1 MRHTDSDIV
10 EKKESLTEFL
20 TEIAGRLLTS
30 LLFWGAMI
38 LLAVSAYTDIAKIGG
53 ASTRW
58 SRRTESGIPADVQT
72 VQAGGRMRKEHQ
84 TAPAGGRMRK
94 ERQTAPAGG
103 RMRKEHQT
111 APAGGRMRKEHQ
123 TVQAGSGLRK
133 DNQTASAGGGLR
145 KENQTAQAGNDT
157 GECAWS
163 DGERER
169 RQIALTFD
177 DGPHPKYTKL
187 LLDGL
192 AQRGVV
198 ATFFV
203 VGKNIPSNEALISR
217 MEQEGHL
224 IGNHTYDHVKISDL
238 SAEQACEQ
246 VERTSA
252 LVREITGKD
261 TEFIRP
267 PFGAWNKG
275 MECSFTMIPV
285 LLSIDPLDWT
295 TQNTALIKER
305 ILKEAQEGDIILM
318 HDYYQSSVDA
328 ALDVVDALLAQG
340 YEFVTVDRLILE

>member
-72 VQAGGRMRKEHQ
+72 VQ
-84 TAPAGGRMRK
+84 
-94 ERQTAPAGG
+94 
-103 RMRKEHQT
+103 
-111 APAGGRMRKEHQ
+111 AGGRMRKEHQ

-285 LLSIDPLDWT
+285 LWSIDPLDWT

>member
-72 VQAGGRMRKEHQ
+72 VQ
-84 TAPAGGRMRK
+84 
-94 ERQTAPAGG
+94 
-103 RMRKEHQT
+103 
-111 APAGGRMRKEHQ
+111 AGGRMRKEHQ

-203 VGKNIPSNEALISR
+203 VGKNIPGNEALISR

-285 LLSIDPLDWT
+285 LWSIDPLDWT

-305 ILKEAQEGDIILM
+305 ILKEVQEGDIILM

>member
-1 MRHTDSDIV
+1 M
-10 EKKESLTEFL
+10 
-20 TEIAGRLLTS
+20 
-30 LLFWGAMI
+30 
-38 LLAVSAYTDIAKIGG
+38 
-53 ASTRW
+53 
-58 SRRTESGIPADVQT
+58 
-72 VQAGGRMRKEHQ
+72 
-84 TAPAGGRMRK
+84 
-94 ERQTAPAGG
+94 
-103 RMRKEHQT
+103 
-111 APAGGRMRKEHQ
+111 
-123 TVQAGSGLRK
+123 QAGSGLRK

-203 VGKNIPSNEALISR
+203 VGKNIPGNEALILR

-285 LLSIDPLDWT
+285 LWSIDPLDWT

-305 ILKEAQEGDIILM
+305 ILKAVQEGDIILM

>member
-1 MRHTDSDIV
+1 MRHTDSCNV

-30 LLFWGAMI
+30 LLFWGSMI

-58 SRRTESGIPADVQT
+58 SRRIESGIPADIQT
-72 VQAGGRMRKEHQ
+72 VQAGSGLRKDN
-84 TAPAGGRMRK
+84 
-94 ERQTAPAGG
+94 QTAPAGG

-111 APAGGRMRKEHQ
+111 A
-123 TVQAGSGLRK
+123 QA
-133 DNQTASAGGGLR
+133 
-145 KENQTAQAGNDT
+145 ENDT
-157 GECAWS
+157 GECARS

-203 VGKNIPSNEALISR
+203 VGKNIPGNEELILR

-238 SAEQACEQ
+238 SAGQACEQ

-267 PFGAWNKG
+267 PFGEWNKG

-285 LLSIDPLDWT
+285 LWSIDPLDWT
-295 TQNTALIKER
+295 TQNTALIRER
-305 ILKEAQEGDIILM
+305 ILKEVQEGDIILM

>member
-72 VQAGGRMRKEHQ
+72 VQ
-84 TAPAGGRMRK
+84 
-94 ERQTAPAGG
+94 AGG

-203 VGKNIPSNEALISR
+203 VGKNIPGNEALISR

-285 LLSIDPLDWT
+285 LWSIDPLDWT

>member
-10 EKKESLTEFL
+10 EKQESLTEFL

-30 LLFWGAMI
+30 LLFWGTMI

-72 VQAGGRMRKEHQ
+72 VQ
-84 TAPAGGRMRK
+84 
-94 ERQTAPAGG
+94 
-103 RMRKEHQT
+103 
-111 APAGGRMRKEHQ
+111 AGGRMRKEHQ

-285 LLSIDPLDWT
+285 LWSIDPLDWT

-305 ILKEAQEGDIILM
+305 ILKAVQEGDIILM

>member
-58 SRRTESGIPADVQT
+58 SRRTESGISADVQT
-72 VQAGGRMRKEHQ
+72 VQ
-84 TAPAGGRMRK
+84 
-94 ERQTAPAGG
+94 
-103 RMRKEHQT
+103 
-111 APAGGRMRKEHQ
+111 AGGRMRKEHQ

-203 VGKNIPSNEALISR
+203 VGKNIPGNEALISR

-285 LLSIDPLDWT
+285 LWSIDPLDWT

-305 ILKEAQEGDIILM
+305 ILKEVQEGDIILM

>member
-94 ERQTAPAGG
+94 EH
-103 RMRKEHQT
+103 E
-111 APAGGRMRKEHQ
+111 

-285 LLSIDPLDWT
+285 LWSIDPLDWT

>member
-10 EKKESLTEFL
+10 EKQESLTEFL

-30 LLFWGAMI
+30 LLFWGTMI

-72 VQAGGRMRKEHQ
+72 VQ
-84 TAPAGGRMRK
+84 
-94 ERQTAPAGG
+94 AGG

-261 TEFIRP
+261 TAFIRP

-285 LLSIDPLDWT
+285 LWSIDPLDWT

>member
-94 ERQTAPAGG
+94 EH
-103 RMRKEHQT
+103 E
-111 APAGGRMRKEHQ
+111 

-285 LLSIDPLDWT
+285 LWSIDPLDW
-295 TQNTALIKER
+295 
-305 ILKEAQEGDIILM
+305 
-318 HDYYQSSVDA
+318 DYAEHGAY
-328 ALDVVDALLAQG
+328 
-340 YEFVTVDRLILE
+340 

>member
-10 EKKESLTEFL
+10 EKQESLTEFL

-30 LLFWGAMI
+30 LLFWGTMI

-72 VQAGGRMRKEHQ
+72 VQ
-84 TAPAGGRMRK
+84 
-94 ERQTAPAGG
+94 AGG

-285 LLSIDPLDWT
+285 LWSIDPLDWT

>member
-72 VQAGGRMRKEHQ
+72 VQ
-84 TAPAGGRMRK
+84 
-94 ERQTAPAGG
+94 AGG

-275 MECSFTMIPV
+275 LECSFTMIPV
-285 LLSIDPLDWT
+285 LWSIDPLDWT